1 MAKRKPKRRRS
12 PKTIGLLNVL
22 ESLTYASIISEGV
35 AGTSVFGLFGPT
47 DLTQSSVYDQGL
59 GISTTTWSGG
69 QSLSLGDMISEPG
82 QALSIMQT
90 NFMGSWKNMAV
101 QSFVTGLSFKFG
113 RRLLRR
119 PINNINRNI
128 MKNIGLGIRV

>member
-1 MAKRKPKRRRS
+1 MAKRKTKRRRS

-35 AGTSVFGLFGPT
+35 AGTSVFGLFGDT

-59 GISTTTWSGG
+59 GLSTTTWTGG
-69 QSLSLGDMISEPG
+69 SALSLGDMISEPG

-90 NFMGSWKNMAV
+90 NFMGNWKNMAV
-101 QSFVTGLSFKFG
+101 KSFVTGLTFKFG

-128 MKNIGLGIRV
+128 MKNIGLGVRV